1 MKEMFKSFW
10 NNLKNYINIIFKL
23 DFGELFVYLLE
34 LILVIVT
41 GLLTYIPV
49 SLVKDLIFN
58 IIALFNG
65 NMNIVYN
72 IINVIFS
79 LISLFVFVVVFI
91 YCFNIRYAELK
102 KNENEKKAKKNKND
116 EDIELPTMKK

>member
-102 KNENEKKAKKNKND
+102 KNENEKKAKKNKTD

>member
-65 NMNIVYN
+65 NMDIVYN

-79 LISLFVFVVVFI
+79 LISLFVFAVVFI